1 MIVAEANMME
11 LLDSNQ
17 LVDVLSK
24 KGLPVVGGDKNSA
37 IFCPNKLAD
46 VDGSRCVD
54 DAGKVSQPSYFG
66 APISVCIV

>member
-1 MIVAEANMME
+1 MAEANMVE
-11 LLDSNQ
+11 RLDSNQ
-17 LVDVLSK
+17 LVNVLSK

-37 IFCPNKLAD
+37 IFCPNQLAD
-46 VDGSRCVD
+46 VYSSRCVD